1 MAYFGK
7 KFGSVLT
14 CIKSDYIPYEKASRT
29 FVLNGDN
36 IALKGAKKLEFW
48 ETAKKM
54 FKKKKK
60 SL

>member
-36 IALKGAKKLEFW
+36 IALKGAKNWNFGKQQ
-48 ETAKKM
+48 KKCL
-54 FKKKKK
+54 KKKKK